1 MKITM
6 HRSLRRAAYAAILI
20 TVGLLA
26 QDTRQQQKAQKR
38 PPRQPDLEDVHYGPH
53 ERNVFDLYKARSDKP
68 TPLVIFIHGGA
79 FLAGGKYLVT
89 AQLLDACARA
99 GISVASINHRYST
112 QAVFPAPYF
121 DAVRA
126 LQFLRL
132 HAADYNLNPQAVA
145 LAGGS
150 SGADISLWIGFHDDM
165 ADPQNDDPVKR
176 QSTRVSAIGA
186 SAAQSDLDPRVVK
199 KLVGES
205 PAVMAAIRQLWGLR
219 PDEVDTDRAYQLYHE
234 TSPLTYLTRDDP
246 PVFLSYYV
254 PNKPITA
261 QTTDIER
268 IHHPAFGFYLK
279 ERMDQAGVECILRLA
294 EDYPSPGGSA
304 KLNEDMVQFF
314 LRHFPQK

>member
-1 MKITM
+1 MKF
-6 HRSLRRAAYAAILI
+6 SLRSAVWAAFLI
-20 TVGLLA
+20 ALALLA

-53 ERNVFDLYKARSDKP
+53 ERNVFDLYKAKSDKP
-68 TPLVIFIHGGA
+68 TPLVMFIHGGA
-79 FLAGGKYLVT
+79 FLAGGKYLIT
-89 AQLLDACARA
+89 AQLLDACAKA

-112 QAVFPAPYF
+112 QAVFPAPYL

-132 HAADYNLNPQAVA
+132 HAAEYNLNPKMVA

-165 ADPQNDDPVKR
+165 AEPQSDDPVKR

-186 SAAQSDLDPRVVK
+186 SAAQSELDPHVVK

-205 PAVMAAIRQLWGLR
+205 PAVMKAIRQLWGLQ
-219 PDEVDTDRAYQLYHE
+219 PDEVDSERAYKLYRE
-234 TSPLTYLTRDDP
+234 TSPLTYLTKDDP
-246 PVFLSYYV
+246 PVFLTYYV
-254 PNKPITA
+254 PNNPITA
-261 QTTDIER
+261 ETTDVER

-279 ERMDQAGVECILRLA
+279 ERMDKVGVECILHLA
-294 EDYPSPGGSA
+294 DDYSGPGGSA
-304 KLNEDMVQFF
+304 KREEDMVQFF
-314 LRHFPQK
+314 LRHFPQP

>member
-1 MKITM
+1 M
-6 HRSLRRAAYAAILI
+6 Y
-20 TVGLLA
+20 
-26 QDTRQQQKAQKR
+26 
-38 PPRQPDLEDVHYGPH
+38 
-53 ERNVFDLYKARSDKP
+53 
-68 TPLVIFIHGGA
+68 IHGGA
-79 FLAGGKYLVT
+79 FLAGGKYLVS
-89 AQLLDACARA
+89 AQLLDACAKA
-99 GISVASINHRYST
+99 GITVASINHRYST
-112 QAVFPAPYF
+112 QAVFPAPYM

-132 HAADYNLNPQAVA
+132 HAAEYNLNPKAVA

-165 ADPQNDDPVKR
+165 AKPHSDDPGER
-176 QSTRVSAIGA
+176 QSTRVSVIGA

-219 PDEVDTDRAYQLYHE
+219 PDEVDTERAYQLYRE
-234 TSPLTYLTRDDP
+234 TSPLTYLSKDDP
-246 PVFLSYYV
+246 PVFLSYYI

-279 ERMDQAGVECILRLA
+279 ERMDQVGVECVLKLA
-294 EDYPSPGGSA
+294 EDYPPPGGA
-304 KLNEDMVQFF
+304 ARLNAEMVQFF
-314 LRHFPQK
+314 LSHFN